1 MSQVVVDL
9 APLTL
14 EGSPYRAPF
23 DDNDSDLVLH
33 TSDGGRF
40 AVHRIFLTLASSLL
54 KRSLM
59 PGSASPSPQF
69 SGIVI
74 KPEKGRDIIE
84 IAEDGLTTERV
95 LHFCYPFTN
104 PVLENLDDVQ
114 KVLAMMKKFE
124 MRGLMERVKSLL
136 VQPSF
141 LEEEPLRVFAIAY
154 RFGFEAET
162 RIAARSTLRHQIF
175 GPYVKELE
183 HIPAS
188 VYHKLLQYHRKCSVV
203 VCGLTSD
210 FSWFPGFASRWIWF
224 QCDDCVHHSLSWPLS
239 DGKIYE
245 VNAWFIEYMERA
257 RSVLRERPC
266 GKVVNDPLLIMDA
279 LETATHCNTCRSSA
293 FLDIST
299 FIGEHFSVEVEKAV
313 DTVSVADRPL
323 NEC

>member
-9 APLTL
+9 APLAL
-14 EGSPYRAPF
+14 EGSSYRAPF

-104 PVLENLDDVQ
+104 PVLENLDDAQ

-162 RIAARSTLRHQIF
+162 RIAARTTLRHQIF

-313 DTVSVADRPL
+313 DTVDLDIPFPFPS
-323 NEC
+323 